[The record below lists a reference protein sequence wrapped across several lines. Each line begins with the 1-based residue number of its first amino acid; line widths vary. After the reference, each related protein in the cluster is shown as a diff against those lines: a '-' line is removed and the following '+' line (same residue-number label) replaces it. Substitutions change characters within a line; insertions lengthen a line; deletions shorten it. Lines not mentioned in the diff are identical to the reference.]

1 MVHGPVVG
9 ADEPQ
14 RDVAI
19 GAAFAGL
26 FSRGKREQP
35 ARRPRTAEHTSNA
48 RPPRQ
53 RRTPAEATQ
62 SPRTRR
68 PADDEG
74 APPRRRSS
82 TRTRE
87 DGAEPPP
94 RRRRPP
100 RESDPRSTPR
110 EYRTRPREE
119 DWSPRAPEAAPRP
132 RRASRY
138 ADAYEPY
145 EPYQPYEP
153 PRRDSY
159 VPPPDTHLPYSN
171 VRYRGDF
178 EERLKAVLA
187 ELKAKPGSI
196 LFIDEIHTVIGAG
209 ATSGGSMDASN
220 LLKPSLASG
229 DIRCIGSTTF
239 QEYRSSIEKDR
250 ALARRFQNMPDQRG
264 GRRFPVGSRNANI
277 GCFGASFCQQL
288 YIAHNPTTVN
298 IGHLHHHMWL
308 RMREWHSRSQHQHI
322 HLLPWPIRIITKLRL
337 RARRLRFFY

>member
-1 MVHGPVVG
+1 MPWWGAIVIAVACIFAGFAIDAGSGHGELTSIFAVLYVMGCIGAVLAVRQSGIFTAVVQPPLILFVAVPTAYYLFHRNEIVG
-9 ADEPQ
+9 LKDILINCGYPLIERFLLMFTTTVVVLLIGMARWYFGGRAPSARAAKTADKAGP
-14 RDVAI
+14 ALLAGF

-110 EYRTRPREE
+110 EYRTRPRED
-119 DWSPRAPEAAPRP
+119 DWSPRAPEPAPRP

-145 EPYQPYEP
+145 EPYQPPTDY
-153 PRRDSY
+153 PRREPY
-159 VPPPDTHLPYSN
+159 APDTHLPYSK
-171 VRYRGDF
+171 VRYRGDADGGV
-178 EERLKAVLA
+178 ED
-187 ELKAKPGSI
+187 
-196 LFIDEIHTVIGAG
+196 DE
-209 ATSGGSMDASN
+209 N
-220 LLKPSLASG
+220 
-229 DIRCIGSTTF
+229 RR
-239 QEYRSSIEKDR
+239 YRR
-250 ALARRFQNMPDQRG
+250 PR
-264 GRRFPVGSRNANI
+264 
-277 GCFGASFCQQL
+277 
-288 YIAHNPTTVN
+288 
-298 IGHLHHHMWL
+298 
-308 RMREWHSRSQHQHI
+308 
-322 HLLPWPIRIITKLRL
+322 
-337 RARRLRFFY
+337 